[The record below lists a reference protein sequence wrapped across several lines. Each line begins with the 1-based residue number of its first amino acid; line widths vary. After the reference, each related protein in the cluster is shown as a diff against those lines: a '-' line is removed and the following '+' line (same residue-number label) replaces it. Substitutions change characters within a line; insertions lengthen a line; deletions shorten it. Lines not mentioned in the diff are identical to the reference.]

1 MADIAEVLWRD
12 HLSHNPSNPN
22 WANRDRF
29 VLSAGARWPTSRRGR
44 ARIRVKLGHS
54 VLQLCD
60 TATKSCSRL
69 VLVTIVR

>member
-1 MADIAEVLWRD
+1 MRAMWQGIVIAESD
-12 HLSHNPSNPN
+12 HTIVIEGNHY
-22 WANRDRF
+22 F
-29 VLSAGARWPTSRRGR
+29 RGR